1 MKKSTVFML
10 ALMLGVTSCA
20 AKKPVKQ
27 AEPAP
32 APAPV
37 QQVDPM
43 QAKIDS
49 LKKVKELRELERE
62 IEKGDAKHEVQMATL
77 NMQERLE
84 EGMKM
89 LLIPCTEEMLQLEN
103 SETMAAQGIAT
114 GKKSEEDAMLD
125 ANRVALM
132 DITTRFLGVLKN
144 GIEQYGKDSRAK
156 SGNRGV
162 ESQLEGLAVAVGE
175 KEINKQFKVACRKFT
190 KDKVGNYNCYE
201 ALYVQN
207 EKIVDAIIDAAEEEG
222 IAIDKAL
229 FRNRMDAELD
239 RQAQKQAAIN
249 EQKLEDLR
257 AARAAKEEM
266 EK

>member
-1 MKKSTVFML
+1 MKKML
-10 ALMLGVTSCA
+10 FVLVLTLGVTSCA
-20 AKKPVKQ
+20 AKKPVKKQ
-27 AEPAP
+27 QVEQPP
-32 APAPV
+32 VQTV

-49 LKKVKELRELERE
+49 LEKVKKLRELERE
-62 IEKGDAKHEVQMATL
+62 IEKGDAKHEVQMANL

-156 SGNRGV
+156 SGNRGT

-175 KEINKQFKVACRKFT
+175 KEINKQFKVSCRKFT

-201 ALYVQN
+201 ALYVQT

-239 RQAQKQAAIN
+239 RQAEKQAAIN
-249 EQKLEDLR
+249 QQKLENI
-257 AARAAKEEM
+257 RAAKEEM